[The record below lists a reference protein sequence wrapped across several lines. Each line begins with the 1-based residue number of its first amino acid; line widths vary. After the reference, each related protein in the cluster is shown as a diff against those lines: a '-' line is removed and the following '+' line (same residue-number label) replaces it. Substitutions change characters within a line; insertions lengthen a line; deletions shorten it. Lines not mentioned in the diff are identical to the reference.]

1 MPCDEKDPKAIE
13 LTIDDLP
20 DTRIMVPDITY
31 GNIKRAILEHSMTT
45 QASDIKK
52 IKAFN
57 KANEGRPLDTD
68 IEDKGWCQFKCCL
81 FLCPFLVFFVIFISI
96 LKFLVVWISINV
108 VWEWLLIH
116 RGERREKGVRASA
129 GGGGEKVLRLVY
141 HEIGK

>member
-68 IEDKGWCQFKCCL
+68 IEDKGCCQFKFCL
-81 FLCPFLVFFVIFISI
+81 FLCPFLVFFLLYS
-96 LKFLVVWISINV
+96 FLF
-108 VWEWLLIH
+108 
-116 RGERREKGVRASA
+116 
-129 GGGGEKVLRLVY
+129 
-141 HEIGK
+141 